1 MSHRDESR
9 NNHIQAL
16 LAQARSNLKSNET
29 NETYVA
35 NWLVEGELGSAQWRV
50 SAPKR
55 KDPITIEFN
64 RRMPDGTQL
73 SDKENKLLLVT
84 IQKSAFHLRM
94 GSLTERFMGV
104 TQWMS
109 HIYFMINL
117 AAWLILHKSIYE
129 PHLYGFRQLT
139 KNSCEAL
146 LAELSEGSWSEALK
160 YKQRLI
166 LHFNSLVGSSCPV
179 ESLLLSVDDL
189 PKKFIDEVVSYLES
203 QSLYS
208 PGSGACNDGNVMIS
222 RKYLA
227 SVLGT
232 HVSGFRSLNFR
243 AFLRQFEPEL
253 YHSSILLSGTRKN
266 RYFSQNTHLIEQASS
281 SSIGKSYFSSF
292 IALLLNFL
300 KAHKKIPL
308 DIPEITLDAKSLM
321 NIGMPLLKPKGH
333 TKLIPLTIGLMAI
346 DKALEWVLVYG
357 DAIVSSVSFYVEK
370 FLKIDQEYSASSSA
384 HYKQLFFEETQHMWM
399 TKAFPGLP
407 SRRLDNV
414 LNITSLQTK
423 KPSAFPQ
430 HQKHYR
436 GVVHIFVGACA
447 LIIAML
453 KPIRD
458 KELTTVKRDCLST
471 DNALG
476 GAFIEHENGK
486 AGVSGVNPM
495 IDRPIPSVVAR
506 AIQLLQVMGSQ
517 LSALYGDTSDHK
529 DDLFYIFGAGF
540 KIPSGK
546 TKSHKVNS
554 CLDQFCEAI
563 GVPKDKHGRSWYVRI
578 HEMRKFFMLTLNRHE
593 IVDTHDLLAYS
604 AGHFGREHV
613 YEYVDYHISDSE
625 VVRYEAECVD
635 DKLIAF
641 EAGQLAP
648 DDNQGLVA
656 VHQFVL
662 KRFKVSSV
670 STIPKEEFMDYL
682 SGMLGGD
689 QVEIST
695 YTVRLEDYDGEVLAI
710 DFALRFGEKRDAKF
724 QC

>member
-1 MSHRDESR
+1 MSYRDESR
-9 NNHIQAL
+9 NGHIQAL

-29 NETYVA
+29 SECYSA
-35 NWLVEGELGSAQWRV
+35 NWLVEGGLGSAQWRV
-50 SAPKR
+50 SVPRR
-55 KDPITIEFN
+55 KDLVTIEFN
-64 RRMPDGTQL
+64 RHMPDGTQL
-73 SDKENKLLLVT
+73 CDQENKLLLVT

-94 GSLTERFMGV
+94 GSMTERFMGF

-109 HIYFMINL
+109 HIYFLINF
-117 AAWLILHKSIYE
+117 AAWLILHKSVYE
-129 PHLYGFRQLT
+129 PQLYGFRQLT
-139 KNSCEAL
+139 KNSCEVL
-146 LAELSEGSWSEALK
+146 LAELGAGSWSDALQ
-160 YKQRLI
+160 YKKRLVV
-166 LHFNSLVGSSCPV
+166 HFYSCIKSLFPI
-179 ESLLLSVDDL
+179 ESLLLSVDEL
-189 PKKFIDEVVSYLES
+189 PKEFVEEVVSYLES
-203 QSLYS
+203 QDLYS
-208 PGSGACNDGNVMIS
+208 PSVGVCNGGNVMIS

-227 SVLGT
+227 SVLGA
-232 HVSGFRSLNFR
+232 HVSGFRSLNLR

-253 YHSSILLSGTRKN
+253 QHSSILLSATRKN
-266 RYFSQNTHLIEQASS
+266 RYFSQNTHLVEQASS
-281 SSIGKSYFSSF
+281 PSIGKSYFSSF
-292 IALLLNFL
+292 VALLHNFL

-308 DIPEITLDAKSLM
+308 DVPEINLDAKSLL
-321 NIGMPLLKPKGH
+321 NGSVPSLKPKGH

-357 DAIVSSVSFYVEK
+357 DAIVSSVSFYVEE
-370 FLKIDQEYSASSSA
+370 FLKIDREYSASGSA
-384 HYKQLFFEETQHMWM
+384 RHKQRFFEKTQHLWM

-407 SRRLDNV
+407 SSRLDEV

-423 KPSAFPQ
+423 KPSTFPL
-430 HQKHYR
+430 HQNHYR

-471 DNALG
+471 DTALG

-486 AGVSGVNPM
+486 AGVLGVNPM

-506 AIQLLQVMGSQ
+506 AIQLLQVMGGQ

-529 DDLFYIFGAGF
+529 DDLFYIFGPGF
-540 KIPSGK
+540 KIPGGK
-546 TKSHKVNS
+546 CKSHKVNS

-593 IVDTHDLLAYS
+593 ISDTHDVLAYA

-641 EAGQLAP
+641 ETGRLAP
-648 DDNQGLVA
+648 EDNQGLVA
-656 VHQFVL
+656 VHKFVL
-662 KRFKVSSV
+662 ARFKVSSV

-695 YTVRLEDYDGEVLAI
+695 YTVRLDDYDGEVLAI
-710 DFALRFGEKRDAKF
+710 DFALRFGETRDAKF